1 MPQLFHRLSLSFTLV
16 AAAWLSSHAAA
27 ASASG
32 EQSATHPTPHRLT
45 PCPPPDQTA
54 DTLAQ
59 SGQLMDQS
67 RYTDAIAVLTP
78 LTPHHC
84 DPRIPLILS
93 GAYEGSGDLPKAES
107 TLEDA
112 HTTWPSNTAIA
123 TSLAREYLA
132 SGQTDK
138 ALQSLA
144 SFHVTPI
151 TPPQELE
158 EAALVYL
165 AGHHLDLAQTTA
177 DAANRR
183 YPSLRSLLLLANV
196 LQLQGRYKD
205 VNAMLE
211 TKRPTYTNSSA
222 FLITFAESEYDAML
236 YDQAHQDLTQAVT
249 LTPNSYQAHFLL
261 GNVLLAQNN
270 PDQAAAEYRTAIT
283 LAPNQPRTYYQLA
296 LISRKSQDDATEQQL
311 LTQALTADDHY
322 APAYAELGR
331 ILVDQHQYAAAVDK
345 LRLAI
350 QWNPQAEQ
358 AYYFLSRAYA
368 SLGDHDKSV
377 EMAKLYTKIREAN
390 RRSFVNTHPG
400 QVGATS
406 SNPE

>member
-1 MPQLFHRLSLSFTLV
+1 MPQLFHRLIVLPAFV
-16 AAAWLSSHAAA
+16 AAASFGFAAA
-27 ASASG
+27 TNAQA
-32 EQSATHPTPHRLT
+32 QSTSHPTPHHLS
-45 PCPPPDQTA
+45 PCPTADQTS
-54 DTLAQ
+54 DTLVQ
-59 SGQLMDQS
+59 SGGLMDQS
-67 RYTDAIAVLTP
+67 HYVEAIALLAP
-78 LTPHHC
+78 RTPHHC
-84 DPRIPLILS
+84 DPRIHLILS
-93 GAYEGSGDLPKAES
+93 GAYEGSGDLVKAEA

-112 HTTWPSNTAIA
+112 HTFWPSNTAIA

-132 SGQTDK
+132 SGQTAK
-138 ALQSLA
+138 ALEA
-144 SFHVTPI
+144 IATFHIAPT

-158 EAALVYL
+158 EATLVYI
-165 AGHHLDLAQTTA
+165 AGHRLEQAQTIAET
-177 DAANRR
+177 ANRR
-183 YPSLRSLLLLANV
+183 YPSLQALLLLANV

-211 TKRPTYTNSSA
+211 PKRLTYANSAA

-236 YDQAHQDLTQAVT
+236 YDQAHQDLTQAVA

-270 PDQAAAEYRTAIT
+270 PDQAAAQYRVGIT

-296 LISRKSQDDATEQQL
+296 LIARQRQDDAAEQQL

-322 APAYAELGR
+322 APAYTEFGR
-331 ILVDQHQYAAAVDK
+331 ILLDQRQYAAAVEK

-350 QWNPQAEQ
+350 HSNPQTEQ
-358 AYYFLSRAYA
+358 AYYLLSRAYA
-368 SLGDHDKSV
+368 SLGDHDQST